1 MLIKEQTSEL
11 LNYWTKPYNNVIY
24 IYICIYELIKDLQ
37 PRKTKLNQ
45 MIIKKKSIGFYKQD
59 KKISPS
65 LDQC

>member
-1 MLIKEQTSEL
+1 M
-11 LNYWTKPYNNVIY
+11 
-24 IYICIYELIKDLQ
+24 CIYELIKDLQ

>member
-37 PRKTKLNQ
+37 PRKNKTKPNDN
-45 MIIKKKSIGFYKQD
+45 KKEYWV
-59 KKISPS
+59 
-65 LDQC
+65 L